1 MPRTLLLTGL
11 RDLLR
16 RPLPTAL
23 LVAGVALG
31 VAVVVAIDLA
41 SGAARLGFERSARA
55 LFGRLD
61 AQEVESVAVEDHQGG
76 RTVRLAGLKAD
87 QPQAIRARV
96 SW

>member
-16 RPLPTAL
+16 RPLPSAL

-41 SGAARLGFERSARA
+41 SGAARLGFERGARA
-55 LFGRLD
+55 LFGR
-61 AQEVESVAVEDHQGG
+61 ATHVVRGG
-76 RTVRLAGLKAD
+76 PSGVPEA
-87 QPQAIRARV
+87 
-96 SW
+96 